1 MGRETLPTPIHL
13 QSTLPILTRL
23 LDTRVKML
31 LFRGHA
37 ECQCQQWI
45 CNVFL
50 IALFRTIRVSAD
62 AGEMTAYR

>member
-1 MGRETLPTPIHL
+1 MGRETLPTPI
-13 QSTLPILTRL
+13 SNRL
-23 LDTRVKML
+23 CLFPPHFLDARVKML

-50 IALFRTIRVSAD
+50 IALFRTIRVSTD